1 MIAYK
6 AFNKGLKCRGYQF
19 QMGLNVT
26 EKAQTKN
33 CGFHCAENPLDCLD
47 YYHYMDD
54 TEFYIVNA
62 GGDVDEDD
70 IDSKISCTELTIIQQ
85 LNKEEFVLHA
95 LAYMVDHAKRECN
108 KRVAH
113 DKGTADYNGF
123 VIVRGADPVASGKK
137 GDILAFAREVEDG
150 SITEVAMVTVDGQT
164 IKPGKWYGVELTE
177 RQVPEDD

>member
-6 AFNKGLKCRGYQF
+6 AFNKGLHCLGYQF

-33 CGFHCAENPLDCLD
+33 CGFHCAENPLDCLN
-47 YYHYMDD
+47 YYRNMDHA
-54 TEFYIVNA
+54 EFYIVNA

-85 LNKEEFVLHA
+85 LSKEEFVLHA

-108 KRVAH
+108 NRVRR
-113 DKGTADYNGF
+113 DTGTADYNGF
-123 VIVRGADPVASGKK
+123 VIVRGADPIASGKK
-137 GDILAFAREVEDG
+137 GDILAFAKEAEDG
-150 SITEVAMVTVDGQT
+150 IIVEIAMTKVDGKS
-164 IKPGKWYGVELTE
+164 IKPGKWYGMELTE
-177 RQVPEDD
+177 RQAPEDG